1 MLDLLIESLRQYA
14 HGRQQD
20 VRKGCYDAP
29 YAAKLLT
36 TYAQSMLNGLALIG
50 QCQYSQAIEAECHML
65 YRHLGHDLIPLMLSP
80 ATPVTQAVTPSS
92 HITEP
97 KPELS
102 APQSIMTTN
111 IPPSH
116 LVAAAALHKF
126 KQPSRKARRT
136 N

>member
-1 MLDLLIESLRQYA
+1 MLDLLIDSLRQYA

-29 YAAKLLT
+29 FAAKLLS

-65 YRHLGHDLIPLMLSP
+65 YRHLGHDLIPLTFSP
-80 ATPVTQAVTPSS
+80 TTPVTQ
-92 HITEP
+92 TESTSYISES
-97 KPELS
+97 KPELTS
-102 APQSIMTTN
+102 TQPIMTTN
-111 IPPSH
+111 IPRSH
-116 LVAAAALHKF
+116 LVAAAALHKL
-126 KQPSRKARRT
+126 KQSSRKARRP